1 MVVLTKV
8 DEADPKLEEDP
19 DVPSKTIEAYKK
31 KLASKVGMSIDRIEH
46 TVNYHL
52 RDTKLNFKKDRHSYV
67 VIRKVLD
74 LALQH
79 KLAANKYDDIMC

>member
-1 MVVLTKV
+1 
-8 DEADPKLEEDP
+8 
-19 DVPSKTIEAYKK
+19 
-31 KLASKVGMSIDRIEH
+31 MSIDRIEH